1 LILLLVLIDVVVNE
15 FRLRSSLLK
24 SRLAVLVKILV
35 RRIFVRKSERLSFF
49 LHRLA
54 FVSFKILRLWIGTF
68 KVLRL
73 WYMRRR
79 RETLM
84 LFLLVL
90 LSPESKIVLFAENLS
105 SLVKRRQRRKVVE
118 LFGHFRPRNGI
129 AHRRVWRRG
138 RRLRPVLV
146 FEDRG
151 RINSGR
157 KASYLVGWKDRLVRV
172 VAVFVE
178 TGIPSKETLI

>member
-1 LILLLVLIDVVVNE
+1 
-15 FRLRSSLLK
+15 
-24 SRLAVLVKILV
+24 
-35 RRIFVRKSERLSFF
+35 
-49 LHRLA
+49 
-54 FVSFKILRLWIGTF
+54 
-68 KVLRL
+68 
-73 WYMRRR
+73 
-79 RETLM
+79 M
-84 LFLLVL
+84 LFLLV
-90 LSPESKIVLFAENLS
+90 LSPESKIVLFVENLS

-129 AHRRVWRRG
+129 ADRRVWRRG

-151 RINSGR
+151 RIDSGR

-178 TGIPSKETLI
+178 TGIPSKETLS

>member
-1 LILLLVLIDVVVNE
+1 LIDVVVNE
-15 FRLRSSLLK
+15 FRLRSPLLK

-49 LHRLA
+49 FHRLA

-79 RETLM
+79 ETLM
-84 LFLLVL
+84 LFLLV

-129 AHRRVWRRG
+129 ADRRVWRWG

-151 RINSGR
+151 RIDSGR

-178 TGIPSKETLI
+178 TRIP